1 MAKYFKNVT
10 SLEDLKKQFRVL
22 VKKNHPDV
30 GGDTATMQE
39 INAEYDVL
47 FSIWKQR
54 YNAGVEPLKQTTETA
69 ESTRNEFYTEFGWEG
84 NNHSWDRSLKEVAK
98 IVRMY
103 VKEKYPTYK
112 FSVRTEYFSM
122 GKELH
127 VTLKESP
134 VEIYKKYE
142 ELDDEDKK
150 EIRRKLSINH
160 IWKPDTWTEAEQKE
174 IFEKTWEEKGNYFKC
189 LNEITKAVAKDV
201 DNFVQSYNYQ
211 DCDGMIDYFHVDF
224 YYLGCCRDG
233 RDVKIVPKTARIK
246 KTKSTPVKKEKIA

>member
-22 VKKNHPDV
+22 VKKNHPDA
-30 GGDTATMQE
+30 GGDTVVMQE

-54 YNAGVEPLKQTTETA
+54 YNASVESCKQTTETA
-69 ESTRNEFYTEFGWEG
+69 ESTRNEFYTEFGWKG

-103 VKEKYPTYK
+103 VKEKHPTYK
-112 FSVRTEYFSM
+112 FSVKTEYASM
-122 GKELH
+122 CQELH

-150 EIRRKLSINH
+150 EVRRKLSINH
-160 IWKPDTWTEAEQKE
+160 IWNPDTW
-174 IFEKTWEEKGNYFKC
+174 N
-189 LNEITKAVAKDV
+189 
-201 DNFVQSYNYQ
+201 
-211 DCDGMIDYFHVDF
+211 
-224 YYLGCCRDG
+224 
-233 RDVKIVPKTARIK
+233 
-246 KTKSTPVKKEKIA
+246 